1 MKLIRF
7 TQVPVNATFKYN
19 NKLYR
24 KTRTKA
30 TYQTNCVK
38 LEDGKEYK
46 LHGCTQV
53 ELINRGDY

>member
-7 TQVPVNATFKYN
+7 TQVPVNAIFKYN

-24 KTRTKA
+24 KTRMKA

-38 LEDGKEYK
+38 VENGIEYK
-46 LHGCTQV
+46 LHGCTLV
-53 ELINRGDY
+53 ELIIGGGK